1 MKIVVIGGGPAGLY
15 FAILAKKAWPDHDV
29 SVHERNRAD
38 DTFGF
43 GVVFSDQTLDRFR
56 AYDEASY
63 RAITAAFAYWD
74 EIDFV
79 LHGETIRTA
88 GHGFCGC
95 CRIELLAIL
104 QRRCREL
111 GVALHFEADITDPK
125 GFGDADLVVGA
136 DGVNSRVRETYAEHF
151 RPSFEWRRNRFIWLG
166 STKPYNAF
174 TFDFTTN
181 HHGIWVL
188 GAYQYNAGMSTWVV
202 EAPET
207 TWASARHDVAHL
219 GEAGLLAY
227 MEELWAD
234 KLDGHRLVANAS
246 HWRTFP
252 TIRNERWSHRNVVLL
267 GDALHTAHF
276 SIGSGTKLAMQDAI
290 ALYEALAA
298 TATATEGVAAALE
311 RFEEIRRADVEI
323 TQHAGDVSVV
333 WTENPERYWAME
345 PIQAAFS
352 MLSRSK
358 QVTYENLRM
367 RDPGFIDRIDRW
379 FAAGLARDT
388 SPDPGPATPPP
399 PMFTPLGLRGMALV
413 NRVVVSPMDLYSA
426 DDGTVGDFHFIHFG
440 ALAHGGAGLIFSE
453 MTCVS
458 ADGRITPGCAGLYRP
473 EHAAAWRRIIDM
485 VHEQSDAKFAMQL
498 GHAGR
503 KGSTRL
509 AWDGMDQP
517 LAAGNWPLIAPS
529 AIPFYRSGQTPR
541 EMTQGD
547 MARVTAEFVAAAGMA
562 EAAGADMLELH
573 MAHGY
578 LLSSFITPL
587 SNRRDDA
594 FGGGL
599 ENRMRFPLAVFDAVR
614 AAWPEARP
622 MSVRIS
628 ATDWVADS
636 GVTGDDAVRIAAMLK
651 DRGCDLI
658 DVSTGQTTADA
669 QPVYGR
675 MFQTWFSE
683 QVRNEAGI
691 PTIAV
696 GNITTWDQVNTILAA
711 GRADLVA
718 LARPHLTNPHFTLAA
733 SAFYG
738 YEAQRWPEPYATA
751 KEQAFRLSARE
762 RAETEQMREAA
773 KPRSHRRDAPDDAAA
788 ARPSPERTR

>member
-15 FAILAKKAWPDHDV
+15 FAILAKKAWPSH
-29 SVHERNRAD
+29 SVEVYERNRSD

-43 GVVFSDQTLDRFR
+43 GVVFSDETLDHFR
-56 AYDEASY
+56 AYDEDTY
-63 RAITAAFAYWD
+63 HAITAEFAYWD

-79 LHGETIRTA
+79 LHGETVRTA

-95 CRIELLAIL
+95 GRMELLLIL

-111 GVALHFEADITDPK
+111 GVEMHFESDITDP
-125 GFGDADLVVGA
+125 GRFRDADLMVGA
-136 DGVNSRVRETYAEHF
+136 DGINSRVRETHAEHF
-151 RPSFEWRRNRFIWLG
+151 RPTFEWRRNRFIWLG
-166 STKPYNAF
+166 STKPYDAF
-174 TFDFTTN
+174 TFDFTSN
-181 HHGIWVL
+181 QHGIWVL
-188 GAYQYNAGMSTWVV
+188 GAYQYNSRMSTWVI
-202 EAPET
+202 EAPEA
-207 TWASARHDVAHL
+207 TWAKARSDVEHL
-219 GEAGLLAY
+219 GEAELLAY
-227 MEELWAD
+227 MEDLWAD
-234 KLDGHRLVANAS
+234 KLDGHRLVTNAS

-252 TIRNERWSHRNVVLL
+252 TIRNERWSHGNVVLL

-276 SIGSGTKLAMQDAI
+276 SIGSGTKLAMEDAI

-298 TATATEGVAAALE
+298 SDGVPAALAH
-311 RFEEIRRADVEI
+311 FENTRREDVEI

-333 WTENPERYWAME
+333 WTENPERYWGME

-379 FAAGLARDT
+379 FAASDAP
-388 SPDPGPATPPP
+388 SAEKPPP
-399 PMFTPLGLRGMALV
+399 PMFTPFRLRGMELA
-413 NRVVVSPMDLYSA
+413 NRVVVSPMDMYSA
-426 DDGTVGDFHFIHFG
+426 DDGMVGDFHFIHFG

-473 EHAAAWRRIIDM
+473 EHAAAWRRVIDL
-485 VHEQSDAKFAMQL
+485 VHEQSNAMFAMQI

-503 KGSTRL
+503 KGSTRV

-517 LAAGNWPLIAPS
+517 LEAGNWRLIAPS
-529 AIPFYRSGQTPR
+529 AIPFYPFSQTPR
-541 EMTQGD
+541 EMTPDD
-547 MARVTAEFVAAAGMA
+547 MARVTAVFAAAARMA

-578 LLSSFITPL
+578 LLSSFITPV
-587 SNRRDDA
+587 SNQRGDEY
-594 FGGGL
+594 GGSL
-599 ENRMRFPLAVFDAVR
+599 ENRMRFPLEVFDAVR
-614 AAWPEARP
+614 AVWPEDRP

-628 ATDWVADS
+628 ATDWVAES
-636 GVTGDDAVRIAAMLK
+636 GVTGDDAVRIAGMLK

-658 DVSTGQTTADA
+658 DVSAGQTTPDA
-669 QPVYGR
+669 APVYGR

-683 QVRNEAGI
+683 QVRNEAAI

-762 RAETEQMREAA
+762 RAETEQLREAA
-773 KPRSHRRDAPDDAAA
+773 KPRSHRRDAA
-788 ARPSPERTR
+788 E